1 MHTLRF
7 LSGNKFK
14 IKEVEDIMSKI
25 GVAIVPVGHKISEI
39 QTIDVAALVHDKCI
53 KAFKKVNRPIFV
65 EHTSLHISSLG
76 GFPGGLTQVFWDTL
90 QADKV
95 SETFGRMD
103 DASVKAT
110 TRIAFCD
117 GRKVHQFE
125 GEVWGKIAP
134 EPRGDRSF
142 QWDCVFI
149 PDGEKETFAEMGNR
163 KNDISMRKHALHVFS
178 DFLVRYARD

>member
-7 LSGNKFK
+7 LSGNQFK

-25 GVAIVPVGHKISEI
+25 GVSIIPVGHKINEI

-53 KAFKKVNRPIFV
+53 KAFQKVSRPIFV

-95 SETFGRMD
+95 AETFGRMD

-117 GRKVHQFE
+117 GRRIHQFQ
-125 GEVWGKIAP
+125 GEILGRIAP

-142 QWDCVFI
+142 QWDCIFI
-149 PDGEKETFAEMGNR
+149 PEGENETFAEMGIR
-163 KNDISMRKHALHVFS
+163 KNEISMRKQALHAFS
-178 DFLVRYARD
+178 DYLVRSTRD